1 MRTSENTNFQ
11 LKGTP
16 IIEIFH
22 KVEEELTNLYEK
34 SMIISSKVNGNIK
47 DAKHHTENN
56 LTNPKKS

>member
-11 LKGTP
+11 LKVTP

-34 SMIISSKVNGNIK
+34 SMIISSKDNEKSK
-47 DAKHHTENN
+47 DAKLHTKNY
-56 LTNPKKS
+56 LKNPKKS